1 MITRHFVII
10 TAILFALT
18 IAMSVYVSELRR
30 RERIAPRART
40 ATRIEH
46 AAPPSTGQTEQVTFF
61 IAYDDP
67 GVLRAQS
74 ISLPLATGRQQRAEG
89 VLRALI
95 ARYTTKNSPHPLA
108 AESEIRDVFLAD
120 PGIAVV
126 DLNSAL
132 VDSQVSGV
140 LSEELTIVSMIQTLA
155 ANIPDLTRVKFLVDG
170 KERDTLAGHVDLSEF
185 YDVSQ
190 VSELAK
196 QLSAE

>member
-18 IAMSVYVSELRR
+18 ISMSVYVSELRH
-30 RERIAPRART
+30 RERVAPRART
-40 ATRIEH
+40 AIRVEH
-46 AAPPSTGQTEQVTFF
+46 AAPPSTGQTEQVTLFV
-61 IAYDDP
+61 AYDDP

-74 ISLPLATGRQQRAEG
+74 ISLPLATERQQRAQG

-95 ARYTTKNSPHPLA
+95 ARYTPKNSPHPLA
-108 AESEIRDVFLAD
+108 AESDIRDVFLAD
-120 PGIAVV
+120 PGMAVI

-132 VDSQVSGV
+132 VDSQISGV

-155 ANIPDLTRVKFLVDG
+155 ANVPDLTRVKFLVDG

-185 YDVSQ
+185 YEVPQ
-190 VSELAK
+190 VLELAK
-196 QLSAE
+196 QLSAQ